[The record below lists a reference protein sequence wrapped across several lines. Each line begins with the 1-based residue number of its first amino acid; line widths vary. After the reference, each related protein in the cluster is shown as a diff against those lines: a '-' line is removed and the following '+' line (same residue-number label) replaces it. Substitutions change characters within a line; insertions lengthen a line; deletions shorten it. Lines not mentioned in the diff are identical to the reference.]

1 MDKKKINSFIT
12 GGAGFIGSRLAH
24 KLSERGQIRCYD
36 NLSTGRKENT
46 SMLYQGDICDLEKLT
61 HAMKF
66 YNIVWHLAANTNT
79 RAGITNPRLD
89 MYNNL
94 IGTYNVLLAMKANNI
109 KYLVYS
115 STCGVYGEAPEVKVE
130 TDELAP
136 ICPYAHMKML
146 SELVVEDF
154 VRKND
159 MKAWVFR
166 FGNVIGGIMQNG
178 VIRDLVLKLKEDKS
192 KLEVLG
198 SKKPS
203 RPFLTVDDCVDAMI
217 FAFDNTDNIYDVFNI
232 ASNGSVNVG
241 QIVKELLAQT
251 NLTIPVTYE
260 EQDRG
265 WEGSAIEVCISP
277 EKLKNLGWEAQT
289 SSKTAVKKAIKE
301 IMEYNK
307 LEAKESR

>member
-1 MDKKKINSFIT
+1 MNKQKINSFIT
-12 GGAGFIGSRLAH
+12 GGAGFIGSNLAH
-24 KLSERGQIRCYD
+24 ELSKRGQIRCYD
-36 NLSTGRKENT
+36 NLSTGNRENT
-46 SMLYQGDICDLEKLT
+46 TMLYQGDICDLERLT

-66 YNIVWHLAANTNT
+66 FDVVFHLAANTNT

-89 MYNNL
+89 MYSNL

-109 KYLVYS
+109 KHLVYS

-154 VRKND
+154 IRKND
-159 MKAWVFR
+159 IKAWVFR

-192 KLEVLG
+192 KLEVMG

-203 RPFLTVDDCVDAMI
+203 RPFFTVDDCVDAI
-217 FAFDNTDNIYDVFNI
+217 LFAFDNTDETYDVFNI
-232 ASNGSVNVG
+232 ASSGSVNIG

-277 EKLKNLGWEAQT
+277 DKLRKLGWEAKT
-289 SSKTAVKKAIKE
+289 SAKSAVKRAIKE
-301 IMEYNK
+301 IIEYNK
-307 LEAKESR
+307 LEVHD